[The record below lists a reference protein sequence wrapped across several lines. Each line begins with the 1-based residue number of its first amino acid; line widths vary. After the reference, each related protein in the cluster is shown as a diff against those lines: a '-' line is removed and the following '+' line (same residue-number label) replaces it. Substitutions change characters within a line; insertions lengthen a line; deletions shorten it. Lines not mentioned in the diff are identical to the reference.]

1 MKALARVATI
11 LFVAAIPVF
20 LVTANVRFA
29 ASETWFYRQGFRNY
43 NADEATG
50 VSLSQLD
57 ASAADI
63 VRYFEDDRGS
73 LRMQVSIGGQD
84 VSLFNQQETDHMRD
98 VKSLMKAVYRLNE
111 VSLAIILAYVGG
123 VVLWARER
131 SVRDLAR
138 YSLYGVASGLVVVA
152 VIGAF
157 ALTGFDQA
165 WTTFHEIVF
174 RNDLW
179 KLNPA
184 TDRLIQMFPE
194 PFWKDMT
201 IVVGGLTAAEALAV
215 VAVSTTYLVRGRDRR
230 VAEPVPIAV
239 TAERRAS

>member
-1 MKALARVATI
+1 M
-11 LFVAAIPVF
+11 
-20 LVTANVRFA
+20 
-29 ASETWFYRQGFRNY
+29 
-43 NADEATG
+43 
-50 VSLSQLD
+50 
-57 ASAADI
+57 
-63 VRYFEDDRGS
+63 
-73 LRMQVSIGGQD
+73 
-84 VSLFNQQETDHMRD
+84 
-98 VKSLMKAVYRLNE
+98 
-111 VSLAIILAYVGG
+111 
-123 VVLWARER
+123 
-131 SVRDLAR
+131 
-138 YSLYGVASGLVVVA
+138 
-152 VIGAF
+152 
-157 ALTGFDQA
+157 GFDQA